1 MSVHSSLFVVI
12 SEANIVTMHLCLQ
25 ALHIMTGQNTVKVI
39 PGLGRK
45 ISLTIAE
52 IILADMIDNG
62 DIINPGG

>member
-1 MSVHSSLFVVI
+1 
-12 SEANIVTMHLCLQ
+12 MHLCLQ

-52 IILADMIDNG
+52 IILAVMIDNG